1 MSEHHAEPPARL
13 IVIGCGNPTRTDDG
27 AGIAVIQA
35 LLRGPYAQTPGVQL
49 IDAGTQGMD
58 VMFRARGA
66 EQVVIVDASKSG
78 SEVGAIFRL
87 PGSEAMTPT
96 EHGFTLHGLRW
107 DHALYAGCKI
117 FGADFV
123 QRTEVFLI
131 EAADLGY
138 GLTLSEPVQASVAR
152 VAELIN
158 ECIDQHIA
166 TPAQANEPEPI
177 A

>member
-1 MSEHHAEPPARL
+1 VSELQADAAVRL
-13 IVIGCGNPTRTDDG
+13 IVIGCGNPTRSDDG

-35 LLRGPYAQTPGVQL
+35 LMRGPHAQTQGVQL

-78 SEVGAIFRL
+78 SEAGAIFRL

-107 DHALYAGCKI
+107 DHALYAGTKI

-123 QRTEVFLI
+123 ERTEVFLI
-131 EAADLGY
+131 EAGDLGY
-138 GLTLSEPVQASVAR
+138 GLALSPSVQGSAAR
-152 VAELIN
+152 VVEIIN
-158 ECIDQHIA
+158 AHIDQVIA
-166 TPAQANEPEPI
+166 TPAHVD
-177 A
+177 